1 MSAEVSTHA
10 SHANHGSLRDYVIGF
25 VLSVILT
32 VIPFWLVMGDV
43 LASKVMTVGL
53 VMAFGAVQMIVH
65 MVYFLHMKRSS
76 EGGWIVMSLLFTVVI
91 ILIALVGSLWV
102 MYHMN
107 TNMMPVSPE
116 IMRNMP

>member
-1 MSAEVSTHA
+1 
-10 SHANHGSLRDYVIGF
+10 
-25 VLSVILT
+25 
-32 VIPFWLVMGDV
+32 
-43 LASKVMTVGL
+43 
-53 VMAFGAVQMIVH
+53 
-65 MVYFLHMKRSS
+65 
-76 EGGWIVMSLLFTVVI
+76 LFTLVI